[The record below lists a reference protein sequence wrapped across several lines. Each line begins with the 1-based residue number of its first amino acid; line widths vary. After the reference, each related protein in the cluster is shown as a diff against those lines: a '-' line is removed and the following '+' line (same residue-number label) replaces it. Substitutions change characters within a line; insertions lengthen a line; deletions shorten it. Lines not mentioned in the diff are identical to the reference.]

1 MDMQTAFNV
10 AVGIA
15 GALGGF
21 FLKSIWDAIKDV
33 QTADTAMAS
42 DITSLKVLVAGNYV
56 TRNEYRDDM
65 SGIKDALKRIE
76 DKLDSKAD
84 KAK

>member
-1 MDMQTAFNV
+1 MDMQTAFNI
-10 AVGIA
+10 AVGLA

-33 QTADTAMAS
+33 QTADTAMAA

>member
-10 AVGIA
+10 AVGLA

-33 QTADTAMAS
+33 QTADTAMAA

>member
-1 MDMQTAFNV
+1 MDMQTAFNI

-15 GALGGF
+15 GAFGGF

-42 DITSLKVLVAGNYV
+42 EITSLKVLVAGNYV

-65 SGIKDALKRIE
+65 ASVMDALKRIE
-76 DKLDSKAD
+76 DKLDGKAD

>member
-1 MDMQTAFNV
+1 MDMQTAFNI
-10 AVGIA
+10 AVGLA
-15 GALGGF
+15 GAFGGF

-33 QTADTAMAS
+33 QTADTAMAA

-76 DKLDSKAD
+76 DKLDGKAD

>member
-1 MDMQTAFNV
+1 MDMQTAFNI
-10 AVGIA
+10 AVGLA

-33 QTADTAMAS
+33 QGADTAMAGE
-42 DITSLKVLVAGNYV
+42 ITSLKVLVAGNYV